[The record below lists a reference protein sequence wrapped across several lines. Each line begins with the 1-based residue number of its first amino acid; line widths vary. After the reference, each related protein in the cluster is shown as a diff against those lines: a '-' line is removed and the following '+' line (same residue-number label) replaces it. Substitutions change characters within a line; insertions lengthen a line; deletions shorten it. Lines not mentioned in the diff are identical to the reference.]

1 MNYSFKVNN
10 KRLMFRLKKSLAS
23 ISMSTLGIILV
34 IVTGNHAVAQNMQ
47 IQNSSGDV
55 QLQEEQGTGQ
65 LSQQPDAGVQQQPQE
80 LGDLEEDEVT
90 YFDPETVPDSVPIP
104 DAHWV
109 FEVPVNVQNISS
121 EVQRL
126 GIACLVATYG
136 AILGSPTRTECGYVK
151 KRVDLVDGSY
161 QGNVVIGM
169 NFLQDDNEGIEGYP
183 SGEMDT
189 TGYCEDYECKMYLI
203 GPAPDYRWKI
213 PVQGEV
219 YPVWRWA
226 APDQPFRWATGRQR
240 AYE

>member
-10 KRLMFRLKKSLAS
+10 QRHVFRLNKSLAS
-23 ISMSTLGIILV
+23 IFISILCMML
-34 IVTGNHAVAQNMQ
+34 IVTANHAVAQNLQ
-47 IQNSSGDV
+47 IQNSDGGV
-55 QLQEEQGTGQ
+55 QLEVGQGAGQ
-65 LSQQPDAGVQQQPQE
+65 VSQQPDAGVQQQPQE
-80 LGDLEEDEVT
+80 LGDIEEDEVT

-104 DAHWV
+104 VAQWV

-126 GIACLVATYG
+126 GITCLLATYG
-136 AILGSPTRTECGYVK
+136 AVYGVATRTECGYVK

-169 NFLQDDNEGIEGYP
+169 NHGQDDNEGEEGYL
-183 SGEMDT
+183 SGEVDT
-189 TGYCEDYECKMYLI
+189 TGYCDEYECKMYLI
-203 GPAPDYRWKI
+203 GPAPDHRWKI

-226 APDQPFRWATGRQR
+226 AHDHPFRWATGRQR
-240 AYE
+240 TY